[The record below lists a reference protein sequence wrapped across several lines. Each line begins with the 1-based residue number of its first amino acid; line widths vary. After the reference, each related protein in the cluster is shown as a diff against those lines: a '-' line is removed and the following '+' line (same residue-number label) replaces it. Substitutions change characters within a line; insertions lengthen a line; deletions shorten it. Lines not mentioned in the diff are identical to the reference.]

1 MAGTP
6 DKWRQRYRLR
16 ILLADDSL
24 VYQKH
29 AASLLEKHGH
39 SVTVTNNGHEAVQAL
54 EHQDFDVV
62 LMDVEMPVMNGLEA
76 VSVIRE
82 RERNIGRRI
91 PVVAVTTVPDRGQF
105 LAAGMD
111 GWLGK
116 PLKVEAF
123 NRTMQNLGIQP

>member
-1 MAGTP
+1 MSGTP
-6 DKWRQRYRLR
+6 DKQRHRYRLR

-24 VYQKH
+24 MQQKH
-29 AASLLEKHGH
+29 AASLLQKHGH

-54 EHQDFDVV
+54 EQQEFDVV

-76 VSVIRE
+76 VSEIRE
-82 RERNIGRRI
+82 RERSVGRRI
-91 PVVAVTTVPDRGQF
+91 PVVAVTSVPDRGQF

-123 NRTMQNLGIQP
+123 DRTMQNLGIQP